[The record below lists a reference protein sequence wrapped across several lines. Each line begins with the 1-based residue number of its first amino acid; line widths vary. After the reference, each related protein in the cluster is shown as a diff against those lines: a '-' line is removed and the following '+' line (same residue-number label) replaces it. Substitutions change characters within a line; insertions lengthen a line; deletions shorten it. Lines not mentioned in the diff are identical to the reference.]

1 MTGSSLNSLSQGVNV
16 GQAVA
21 TIQEFTYKTVSLD
34 SGTTKDISGK
44 RCILRGVWINTT
56 LANAVTVKDGANSP
70 FVIPAG
76 SLAGSWFPFGDVG
89 LRTNC
94 SITHTASAGALTFI
108 FKSF

>member
-1 MTGSSLNSLSQGVNV
+1 MSLSGATGVNV
-16 GQAVA
+16 GDPVV
-21 TIQEFTYKTVSLD
+21 TVQEFTYKTVSTA
-34 SGTTKDISGK
+34 SGTSKDISGK

-56 LANAVTVKDGANSP
+56 LANAVTVKDGTSSP

-76 SLAGSWFPFGDVG
+76 SLAGSWFPFGDAG
-89 LRTNC
+89 MKTNC